1 MLYTGS
7 VSLRLDEAPGSVN
20 PDSDHPRRS
29 SSPLS
34 QREPKSKGE
43 KRTNR
48 RISGRSWA
56 DGVNSASSSHQ
67 GLSTVGEGPGSGPAQ
82 PLCCVALSVCPAP
95 PPGLPFSGELE
106 V

>member
-29 SSPLS
+29 SSPPS

-43 KRTNR
+43 NEQTEG
-48 RISGRSWA
+48 S
-56 DGVNSASSSHQ
+56 
-67 GLSTVGEGPGSGPAQ
+67 VGAVGPTG
-82 PLCCVALSVCPAP
+82 
-95 PPGLPFSGELE
+95 
-106 V
+106 